1 MDDQSTLLQLQE
13 LKIAN
18 VKRKEEKKDAVGLWD
33 PGSTLSFITFDL
45 ATNLDLQ
52 GQPVELEIVTVGG
65 ILTKVKSRK
74 YHLSVFDA
82 GGCDVRVEVL
92 GIEKI
97 STETN
102 FVDMESLK
110 SVFTDRNASKVTCPS
125 PGKVDLLLGFDC
137 AAYHPVSVKCIGHLL
152 LMRNRFGYIIA
163 GTHPSVIE
171 TAQKLVKHAVVLHM
185 DSQIDQFYSIE
196 SLGVNCTPK
205 CGGCRCGKCSTGGKD
220 MTLLEEKEFEIIKNG
235 LEFKA
240 ATGRYEAN

>member
-45 ATNLDLQ
+45 ATNLGLQ

-97 STETN
+97 STDTN

-110 SVFTDRNASKVTCPS
+110 NVFTDRNA
-125 PGKVDLLLGFDC
+125 
-137 AAYHPVSVKCIGHLL
+137 
-152 LMRNRFGYIIA
+152 
-163 GTHPSVIE
+163 
-171 TAQKLVKHAVVLHM
+171 
-185 DSQIDQFYSIE
+185 
-196 SLGVNCTPK
+196 
-205 CGGCRCGKCSTGGKD
+205 
-220 MTLLEEKEFEIIKNG
+220 
-235 LEFKA
+235 
-240 ATGRYEAN
+240 